1 MTAQPLHEQVA
12 LVTGASGGLGGAIAV
27 GLANAGAD
35 VACHFQHDS
44 DAADLVAARVR
55 QTGQRAITI
64 GADVTCTAEVAEM
77 VALVVKD
84 LGRLDILV
92 NNAGVMDT
100 SPFFDL
106 DEDRWD
112 TVIDTNL
119 KGYFLV
125 GQAAARV
132 MVRAGY
138 GRIVN
143 VSSTRQEQAHE
154 GNTAYA
160 VSKGGIWMLNRVMA
174 LELAEHGIRV
184 NSVAPGTIETDL
196 NRDYLSD
203 PAFRNHRI
211 SSIPVGR
218 LGVPEDVVAA
228 VVLLASREAD
238 FITGA
243 SLTIDGGQTI
253 S

>member
-27 GLANAGAD
+27 GLAKAGAD
-35 VACHFQHDS
+35 VACHFQR
-44 DAADLVAARVR
+44 DAAAANEVADQVR
-55 QTGQRAITI
+55 RTGQRAMTV
-64 GADVTCTAEVAEM
+64 GADVASSSEVAEM

-100 SPFFDL
+100 APFLDL
-106 DEDRWD
+106 DEDSWD
-112 TVIDTNL
+112 TVIDINL

-132 MVRAGY
+132 MARAAY

-160 VSKGGIWMLNRVMA
+160 ASKGGIWMLNRVMA

-196 NRDYLSD
+196 NRTYLSD
-203 PAFRNHRI
+203 PAFRNRRI

-243 SLTIDGGQTI
+243 SLMIDGGQTI